1 MSKPTANILL
11 RSDPALHKRLMAEA
25 KSRDLSLHELCLRRV
40 TIPGPLESSRFDF
53 LRAPMAQAA
62 ELFGADFIGAL
73 IYGSQA
79 RGEGRSTSDWDLM
92 VLVSHTVAINR
103 ALYRRWDAYAQ
114 PLDERLEV
122 HFAHVP
128 EKASVATSLWGE
140 IALDGIVLFDDDFR
154 VARHLN
160 RVRQDIIAGL
170 IIRKVAHG
178 QSYWVHREVA

>member
-1 MSKPTANILL
+1 M
-11 RSDPALHKRLMAEA
+11 
-25 KSRDLSLHELCLRRV
+25 
-40 TIPGPLESSRFDF
+40 
-53 LRAPMAQAA
+53 
-62 ELFGADFIGAL
+62 
-73 IYGSQA
+73 
-79 RGEGRSTSDWDLM
+79 
-92 VLVSHTVAINR
+92 NR
-103 ALYRRWDAYAQ
+103 ALYRRWDAYAP

-160 RVRQDIIAGL
+160 RVRQDIMSGL